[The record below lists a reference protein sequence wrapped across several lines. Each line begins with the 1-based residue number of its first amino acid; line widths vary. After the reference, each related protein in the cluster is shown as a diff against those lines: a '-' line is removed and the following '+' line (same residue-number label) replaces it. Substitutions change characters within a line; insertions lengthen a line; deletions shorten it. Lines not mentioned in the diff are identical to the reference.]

1 MTDISKYNQ
10 PAAIP
15 TMGAGSIALLI
26 GPNAPVVFDQI
37 RSSFFENAHDFF
49 KPLKSKKMISLII
62 FLSWLIS
69 SDKF

>member
-26 GPNAPVVFDQI
+26 GPDAPVVFDQI

-49 KPLKSKKMISLII
+49 KPLKSKIIS
-62 FLSWLIS
+62 
-69 SDKF
+69 